1 MRKYT
6 HSIQGKESTSWEE
19 LSAHLQ
25 EVSMRTASFA
35 NPFGWSEMARAAD
48 LLTAADTTKW
58 SDSSRRFPRVNAGG
72 KLRRSAEAKI
82 PSLRLV
88 VSRRVGR
95 GS

>member
-48 LLTAADTTKW
+48 LLTAADTT
-58 SDSSRRFPRVNAGG
+58 
-72 KLRRSAEAKI
+72 
-82 PSLRLV
+82 
-88 VSRRVGR
+88 
-95 GS
+95 